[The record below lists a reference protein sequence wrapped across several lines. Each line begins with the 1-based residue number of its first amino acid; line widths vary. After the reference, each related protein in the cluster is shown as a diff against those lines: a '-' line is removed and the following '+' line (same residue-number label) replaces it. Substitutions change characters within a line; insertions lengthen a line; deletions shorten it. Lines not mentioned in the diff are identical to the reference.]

1 MKRETSVST
10 VPADH
15 PHTEGGFTVVE
26 TLVALFVFALAGVG
40 LISMQTQSIDSY
52 ARVETRAL
60 ASIVAENQLT
70 DTMALRTAPTVGSR
84 DGETQLGGRT
94 WRWRLDVLATDDPAT
109 LRIQASAFAAGQESP
124 TATVSAY
131 RMSGV
136 GL

>member
-1 MKRETSVST
+1 MST
-10 VPADH
+10 APAKPSH
-15 PHTEGGFTVVE
+15 KESGFTVVE

-40 LISMQTQSIDSY
+40 LISMQTQSIESY

-70 DTMALRTAPTVGSR
+70 DAMALRTPPPVGLR
-84 DGETQLGGRT
+84 EGQTELGGRS
-94 WRWRLDVLATDDPAT
+94 WRWRLDVAATDDPAT
-109 LRIQASAFAAGQESP
+109 LRMQASAFAAGQEAA

-131 RMSGV
+131 RMSGA

>member
-1 MKRETSVST
+1 MSIAPVD
-10 VPADH
+10 P
-15 PHTEGGFTVVE
+15 PHKESGFTVVE

-70 DTMALRTAPTVGSR
+70 DAMARRTPPSVGSQ
-84 DGETQLGGRT
+84 DGETQLGGRS
-94 WRWRLDVLATDDPAT
+94 WRWRVDVVATDDPAT
-109 LRIQASAFAAGQESP
+109 LRMQVSAFAAGQESAS
-124 TATVSAY
+124 ATVSAY
-131 RMSGV
+131 RMSGL